1 MCDEAKKKTQ
11 DFKCDKNLLLNNMKY
26 FEKYLS
32 EQQTLDDIDIS
43 VHCDITIFDWLM
55 KYLHGLKPD
64 LDIKNAISILISSDF
79 LQMARLV
86 EESLIFV
93 AKNLQD
99 ILLLPI
105 DMNCMNS
112 GLVKRLANKVDIETL
127 DEIKDKKDKLKSKLY
142 MKKLELL
149 FADSDN
155 LLNRC
160 AHCSQLFTNLQRK
173 WMVCEK
179 AQIFVDAH
187 GEVKASHVADRNFE
201 LNKFVISL
209 RAKKVSWKDLF
220 WKLFACVLDFKCV
233 TCNERFTGNRIN
245 HCNYHPKQQFYTYG
259 TNKG

>member
-1 MCDEAKKKTQ
+1 
-11 DFKCDKNLLLNNMKY
+11 MKY

-55 KYLHGLKPD
+55 KYLHGLKPE

-79 LQMARLV
+79 LQMAPLV
-86 EESLIFV
+86 EESLVFV
-93 AKNLQD
+93 GLNLQD

-112 GLVKRLANKVDIETL
+112 GLVKRLANKIDIETL
-127 DEIKDKKDKLKSKLY
+127 DDIKDKKDKLKSKIY

-160 AHCSQLFTNLQRK
+160 AHCS
-173 WMVCEK
+173 
-179 AQIFVDAH
+179 
-187 GEVKASHVADRNFE
+187 
-201 LNKFVISL
+201 
-209 RAKKVSWKDLF
+209 
-220 WKLFACVLDFKCV
+220 
-233 TCNERFTGNRIN
+233 
-245 HCNYHPKQQFYTYG
+245 
-259 TNKG
+259 